1 MAAPQTRRGSQSVD
15 ADYDIAEEE
24 EYYVTR
30 PHTSVRRYKQPVQ
43 RDTQE
48 DYPSEQAAYAPR
60 RRSTS
65 AVPAVNKIPS
75 RKFEEPVTQPSYR
88 SKRRSPWLALS
99 VGVLIT
105 IGLIIGFSAF
115 ASWWQLH
122 QDDSTYGRPRT
133 YQLDA
138 VVGHQDNKANPS
150 HFIFLNLNGR
160 VVIIELPGGDSA
172 HTLIYTGPSLV
183 GDGGD
188 LIPVTGEFKD
198 VNGDKKPD
206 MIVHVQNQTLIFIN
220 EGTKFR
226 TLNAGEHYTL

>member
-1 MAAPQTRRGSQSVD
+1 MAASQIRRGAQSGGV
-15 ADYDIAEEE
+15 DYDIAEEE

-48 DYPSEQAAYAPR
+48 DYLDEQEDYTPQR

-65 AVPAVNKIPS
+65 VVPAIKKSSPLQYD
-75 RKFEEPVTQPSYR
+75 EPTPR
-88 SKRRSPWLALS
+88 PLHGKRRSPWLALCI
-99 VGVLIT
+99 GMLIT
-105 IGLIIGFSAF
+105 VGLIIGFSAF

-122 QDDSTYGRPRT
+122 QDDATFGRPRT
-133 YQLDA
+133 YQLNA
-138 VVGHQDNKANPS
+138 VVGHQDSAANPS

-160 VVIIELPGGDSA
+160 VVIIELPGGDSTHA
-172 HTLIYTGPSLV
+172 LTYTGPALL

-198 VNGDKKPD
+198 VNGDNKPD
-206 MIVHVQNQTLIFIN
+206 MIVHVQNQTLVFIN

-226 TLNAGEHYTL
+226 TLKPGEQYTV